1 MCVFCV
7 CICSDSLPVVGV
19 DVWPQPGEGA
29 PLQDKF
35 AAVIYAQ
42 MSVCRVY
49 RPVSVSLSIA
59 ENHAW
64 ICQCLLS
71 WWKTLTSRWKHA
83 SLARDT
89 PGSTVPTTQSSS
101 AEIQPHLFPQNS
113 IKASTT
119 VQRFHVPIGRNPM
132 SASSPPSL
140 PRAFLHSLS
149 PHRPSSPSSSQSPP
163 GPLYM
168 RLSNG
173 SHSVSSPTNSRG
185 SFHGVSFL
193 LQIGLTRETVNLEAS
208 DLSLSAVK
216 DLVCSIVDQKVR
228 MLSPSKPLCLSASR
242 ECYFWSVLFFFL
254 TTVCVFQ
261 IAFVI
266 ATRGLFWVCV

>member
-1 MCVFCV
+1 MCVLSV

-29 PLQDKF
+29 PLQEKF

-71 WWKTLTSRWKHA
+71 WWKTLTSRWKRA

-89 PGSTVPTTQSSS
+89 PGSTVPATQSLS

-119 VQRFHVPIGRNPM
+119 R
-132 SASSPPSL
+132 SAFSRPHRKKPNVCLLSPVFTSSLPPLSQSSPPVLAVLLAEPTRSPLHAAVQRQPQRLQPHQL
-140 PRAFLHSLS
+140 PRLLS
-149 PHRPSSPSSSQSPP
+149 
-163 GPLYM
+163 
-168 RLSNG
+168 
-173 SHSVSSPTNSRG
+173 
-185 SFHGVSFL
+185 
-193 LQIGLTRETVNLEAS
+193 
-208 DLSLSAVK
+208 
-216 DLVCSIVDQKVR
+216 
-228 MLSPSKPLCLSASR
+228 
-242 ECYFWSVLFFFL
+242 WSVLPAADRTDQRDGQPWGQRPLAVCCQGLGVLHRGPKGKDVVSLKTSVLKCVQKMLFLICFWFFFL
-254 TTVCVFQ
+254 TTECVF
-261 IAFVI
+261 
-266 ATRGLFWVCV
+266 